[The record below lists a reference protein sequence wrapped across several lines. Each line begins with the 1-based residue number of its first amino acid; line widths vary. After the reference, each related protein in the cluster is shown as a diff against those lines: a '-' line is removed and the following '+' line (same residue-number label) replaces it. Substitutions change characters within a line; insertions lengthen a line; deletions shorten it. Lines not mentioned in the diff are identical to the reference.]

1 LAAKPLAI
9 GVWGGAEPV
18 VTAELAMRRFGLD
31 AQLKA
36 LAKSEDALAHARKA
50 GAVAVAA
57 LDPTQPWWA
66 RLIAE
71 PAVRAFDLVSRGG
84 VAALCLG
91 ARVLE
96 PTGEDLTLWAT
107 DAAGSAAAIETGLSE
122 AGFAGELLWSGAGL
136 KLFGLA
142 GYVQRDDR
150 RLLAAPGRLSG
161 VIGVAPNPWDRRP
174 HA

>member
-1 LAAKPLAI
+1 LAI
-9 GVWGGAEPV
+9 GVWGGGDLV
-18 VTAELAMRRFGLD
+18 VAAELAMRRFGLD
-31 AQLKA
+31 AHLTS
-36 LAKSEDALAHARKA
+36 LAKPEDALAHARKP
-50 GAVAVAA
+50 GAVAVAT

-71 PAVRAFDLVSRGG
+71 PKVRAFDLVSRGG
-84 VAALCLG
+84 VAALCLA

-107 DAAGSAAAIETGLSE
+107 DAVGSDEAIEAGLGA
-122 AGFAGELLWSGAGL
+122 AGFAGEPLWSGAGL

-174 HA
+174 HV